1 MKVLFSDFSG
11 NVEIGAGLCSLSSL
25 QHSSYTR
32 GNLCGN
38 ERTDILA
45 SSLGAIK
52 RKPSLRVNENHY
64 QRNNCSC

>member
-1 MKVLFSDFSG
+1 MKVLFSNTSG
-11 NVEIGAGLCSLSSL
+11 DVEIGAGFCSLSSL
-25 QHSSYTR
+25 QHSSYLR
-32 GNLCGN
+32 ANLCGN

-64 QRNNCSC
+64 HRNNHSY